1 MAAGLP
7 TPRVARK
14 RLNSARRRRAAAP
27 SKGPTL
33 KKAREAVRKADK
45 NLKMAR
51 AKSDFCRGQYKLA
64 KSPKRR

>member
-1 MAAGLP
+1 MAAGLA

-14 RLNSARRRRAAAP
+14 RLYSARRRRDATSRKAP
-27 SKGPTL
+27 SL